1 MPLEIVEGWTAP
13 IQMTLKSDGAERDI
27 TGATLALRLWN
38 NVHAE
43 VVEDGELTVLVAV
56 SGLISF
62 SPGAI
67 DFQRSLSPYYVRVQ
81 VTDVAG
87 DVSWHPSTET
97 DVWTVRGVGP

>member
-1 MPLEIVEGWTAP
+1 MPLEIIEGWTDP
-13 IQMTLKSDGAERDI
+13 IRMTLKSDGVERDI
-27 TGATLALRLWN
+27 TGASLELRLWN

-43 VVEDGELTVLVAV
+43 VLESGAINVLVAV
-56 SGLISF
+56 SGLIDF

-67 DFQRSLSPYYVRVQ
+67 DFQRALSPYYARVQ

-87 DVSWHPSTET
+87 DVSWHPSAEV